1 MTYRKTHYKEVKM
14 KEFDTV
20 AFEKELNSQVKLLD
34 EMEAGTDE
42 YKATVDGVAKLTDR
56 LIELEK
62 LELEKEAKERAR
74 VTEANEQQL
83 KREQLAQEKRDRKI
97 SNLINIAGIA
107 VPAALTIW
115 GTFKTME
122 FEKEGTVTTIFGRE
136 FFKKLFYKK

>member
-1 MTYRKTHYKEVKM
+1 M
-14 KEFDTV
+14 KEFDAV

-34 EMEAGTDE
+34 EMEAGSDE

-62 LELEKEAKERAR
+62 LELEKEAQARAR

-97 SNLINIAGIA
+97 SNLINIAGIT

-115 GTFKTME
+115 GTYKTME